1 MTNIERTM
9 KAPRSAWWQRC
20 PRWAA
25 WATMLWAVLYAGFG
39 LVCALSGTSL
49 LHHGGGSWAFGLGW
63 VAMAV
68 GVLVTL
74 VSAAVVRYGP
84 RPALRVLLWVACGL
98 AVITAFSLLMD
109 VITLMVGQGVESRAS
124 TANKALAAA
133 GAALLAA
140 TARSD
145 RRSAG
150 TAAGASS
157 AASRRIQL
165 ASWAGTL
172 AFVPYAAMKLVWA
185 SGGTFAGI
193 TGEEMLAVSE
203 RNGASGIFLTLES
216 WGLDP
221 TALLAALGVFL
232 LWGLVRPWG
241 QVFPR
246 WTLFL
251 RGRRVPR
258 WLPLAP
264 ALLGAA
270 TLAPY
275 GMVGVGYLALASAGA
290 LTMRR
295 GDFHSPGDALLV
307 GWIGMAAFAVY
318 GIALT
323 IAARSYWL
331 RTRPTLLARAERG
344 LARFRGDQDEAPKT
358 ASAPKPAA
366 ANCLPPWA
374 RRRQL
379 HHVGGE
385 RSRAE
390 LCPSPDATSRLN
402 MFS

>member
-1 MTNIERTM
+1 MTSVERTV
-9 KAPRSAWWQRC
+9 KALWSARWKRW
-20 PRWAA
+20 PRWVA

-39 LVCALSGTSL
+39 LACALSGTSL
-49 LHHGGGSWAFGLGW
+49 LHHGGGSWASGLGW
-63 VAMAV
+63 VVMAV
-68 GVLVTL
+68 GMLVTL
-74 VSAAVVRYGP
+74 VSGAVVRYGL

-98 AVITAFSLLMD
+98 AGITAFSLLMD
-109 VITLMVGQGVESRAS
+109 VITLMVGQGVDSRAS
-124 TANKALAAA
+124 TANKALAAV
-133 GAALLAA
+133 GTVLLAA

-150 TAAGASS
+150 TAVRAPS
-157 AASRRIQL
+157 AAPQL
-165 ASWAGTL
+165 AQLAAWAGTL

-221 TALLAALGVFL
+221 TVLLAVLGVFL

-246 WTLFL
+246 WTLLL

-275 GMVGVGYLALASAGA
+275 GVVGGGYLALATVGVV
-290 LTMRR
+290 TMRR
-295 GDFHSPGDALLV
+295 GDFHSSGDALLV
-307 GWIGMAAFAVY
+307 GWIGVVAFAVY

-323 IAARSYWL
+323 IAARSYSL
-331 RTRPTLLARAERG
+331 RTRPA
-344 LARFRGDQDEAPKT
+344 
-358 ASAPKPAA
+358 
-366 ANCLPPWA
+366 C
-374 RRRQL
+374 
-379 HHVGGE
+379 
-385 RSRAE
+385 
-390 LCPSPDATSRLN
+390 RLSVN
-402 MFS
+402 TE

>member
-1 MTNIERTM
+1 MTNAEWTM
-9 KAPRSAWWQRC
+9 KAPWRAWWQRW
-20 PRWAA
+20 PRRVAR
-25 WATMLWAVLYAGFG
+25 ATMLWGVLYACFG
-39 LVCALSGTSL
+39 LACALSGTPL
-49 LHHGGGSWAFGLGW
+49 LHHGGGSGTPGLGW
-63 VAMAV
+63 AV
-68 GVLVTL
+68 VTL
-74 VSAAVVRYGP
+74 GALGTSAAGAVVRYGLLP
-84 RPALRVLLWVACGL
+84 PLRVLLLVLCGL
-98 AVITAFSLLMD
+98 AGISAFGLLMD
-109 VITLMVGQGVESRAS
+109 VITLMLGQGVDSRAS
-124 TANKALAAA
+124 AANRALAAV
-133 GAALLAA
+133 GAVLLAA
-140 TARSD
+140 TARSG
-145 RRSAG
+145 RLPAG
-150 TAAGASS
+150 PAVRAPS
-157 AASRRIQL
+157 AAPQRLRL
-165 ASWAGTL
+165 AAWAGTL

-275 GMVGVGYLALASAGA
+275 GVLGVGYLVLATAGVV
-290 LTMRR
+290 TMRR
-295 GDFHSPGDALLV
+295 GDFHSSGDALLV

-323 IAARSYWL
+323 VAARSYWL
-331 RTRPTLLARAERG
+331 RTRP
-344 LARFRGDQDEAPKT
+344 
-358 ASAPKPAA
+358 
-366 ANCLPPWA
+366 A
-374 RRRQL
+374 RRT
-379 HHVGGE
+379 GADTE
-385 RSRAE
+385 
-390 LCPSPDATSRLN
+390 
-402 MFS
+402 

>member
-1 MTNIERTM
+1 MTGVERTM
-9 KAPRSAWWQRC
+9 EAGWSAWWR
-20 PRWAA
+20 RWPCWVARAA
-25 WATMLWAVLYAGFG
+25 VLWAVLYAGFG

-49 LHHGGGSWAFGLGW
+49 LYHGGDSGVAGLGW
-63 VAMAV
+63 VVVAV
-68 GVLVTL
+68 GVLAMV
-74 VSAAVVRYGP
+74 VSAAVVLYGLP
-84 RPALRVLLWVACGL
+84 PALRVLLWAVCGL
-98 AVITAFSLLMD
+98 AAITAFSLLMD
-109 VITLMVGQGVESRAS
+109 VITLTLGQGVDSWAS
-124 TANKALAAA
+124 AVNKALAGV

-145 RRSAG
+145 RRPGG
-150 TAAGASS
+150 TAVREPS
-157 AASRRIQL
+157 AAPRLVQRT
-165 ASWAGTL
+165 AWTGTL

-193 TGEEMLAVSE
+193 TGEEMRAASE
-203 RNGASGIFLTLES
+203 RNGASGIFLTLEA

-275 GMVGVGYLALASAGA
+275 GVVGGGYLTLATAGVV
-290 LTMRR
+290 TIGR
-295 GDFHSPGDALLV
+295 GDFDSSGDALLV
-307 GWIGMAAFAVY
+307 GWIGMVAFAVY

-323 IAARSYWL
+323 VAAYSYWL
-331 RTRPTLLARAERG
+331 RTRPA
-344 LARFRGDQDEAPKT
+344 
-358 ASAPKPAA
+358 
-366 ANCLPPWA
+366 
-374 RRRQL
+374 
-379 HHVGGE
+379 
-385 RSRAE
+385 
-390 LCPSPDATSRLN
+390 CPTSVN
-402 MFS
+402 PE

>member
-1 MTNIERTM
+1 MTSAERTM
-9 KAPRSAWWQRC
+9 KALWSAWWRRW
-20 PRWAA
+20 PRWVAR
-25 WATMLWAVLYAGFG
+25 ATMLWAVLYAGFG
-39 LVCALSGTSL
+39 LACALSGTAL
-49 LHHGGGSWAFGLGW
+49 LYHGGGSGAPGLGW
-63 VAMAV
+63 AVVAL
-68 GVLVTL
+68 GVLGTSVGG
-74 VSAAVVRYGP
+74 AVVRYGLLP
-84 RPALRVLLWVACGL
+84 PLRVLLWVVCGL
-98 AVITAFSLLMD
+98 AALTAFSLLMD
-109 VITLMVGQGVESRAS
+109 VITLMLGQGVDSRAS
-124 TANKALAAA
+124 AANKSLAAV
-133 GAALLAA
+133 GAVLLAA

-145 RRSAG
+145 RLPAG
-150 TAAGASS
+150 PAAGAPS
-157 AASRRIQL
+157 AAPQRLRL
-165 ASWAGTL
+165 AAWAGTL

-275 GMVGVGYLALASAGA
+275 GVLGVGYLALATAGVV
-290 LTMRR
+290 TMRC
-295 GDFHSPGDALLV
+295 GDFHSSGDALLV
-307 GWIGMAAFAVY
+307 GWIGLAAFAVY

-323 IAARSYWL
+323 LAARSYWL
-331 RTRPTLLARAERG
+331 RTRPACRM
-344 LARFRGDQDEAPKT
+344 
-358 ASAPKPAA
+358 SADT
-366 ANCLPPWA
+366 
-374 RRRQL
+374 Q
-379 HHVGGE
+379 
-385 RSRAE
+385 
-390 LCPSPDATSRLN
+390 
-402 MFS
+402 